1 MWHVSSACRK
11 EKKTSVVCADHIAAQ
26 YFFQMRHM
34 LISKCFSWIL
44 MYFAQSFQRSSQMG
58 TSLLCF
64 NMETVKQLYALF
76 SVVEFQ
82 DSHRRRSI
90 AHYKGKIA
98 KLEETIKELTQQL
111 ENYSFRASQ
120 SYNRLPAS
128 GEFRTL
134 GPTYS
139 EKQTGVSPYS
149 VPISRVPSAKTLEP
163 MDFAPSAPKKKNFTI
178 AGPTRLSLI
187 SPPQDGRMG
196 HVPFRS
202 NTAGSLRSAMGH
214 SQPNVFHQLSQSI
227 SQTDRT
233 SVLGSSSQRSTQI
246 FPQTPLFTPSS
257 GARQPITLA
266 NILQRR
272 H

>member
-1 MWHVSSACRK
+1 MTDLLRCNVCFRQPGRETSRFAITNCGHVAC
-11 EKKTSVVCADHIAAQ
+11 E
-26 YFFQMRHM
+26 
-34 LISKCFSWIL
+34 
-44 MYFAQSFQRSSQMG
+44 
-58 TSLLCF
+58 LCL
-64 NMETVKQLYALF
+64 Q
-76 SVVEFQ
+76 
-82 DSHRRRSI
+82 
-90 AHYKGKIA
+90 KGKKDECGVCRSHCRTIFLSNETHADIKMLFMDINVLCTKFSKEFTNIA